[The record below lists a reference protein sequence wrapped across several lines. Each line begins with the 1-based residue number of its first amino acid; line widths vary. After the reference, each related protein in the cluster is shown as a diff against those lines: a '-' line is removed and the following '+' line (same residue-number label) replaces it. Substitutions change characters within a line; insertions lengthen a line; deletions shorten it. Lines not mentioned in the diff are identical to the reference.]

1 MLPEMSGTRAAGHGE
16 SNEGLF
22 GGPRRPEGSL
32 TQNTLYPIF
41 KSCPYSI
48 GGYLLFDI

>member
-1 MLPEMSGTRAAGHGE
+1 MKGCLGAQG
-16 SNEGLF
+16 
-22 GGPRRPEGSL
+22 RPEGSL

>member
-1 MLPEMSGTRAAGHGE
+1 MKGRLGAQ
-16 SNEGLF
+16 
-22 GGPRRPEGSL
+22 GGQKEVSPASL
-32 TQNTLYPIF
+32 RDKMTQNTLYPIF